1 MELSVVST
9 IYKSRTYL
17 ESFLND
23 TVFAISKCGFKTFE
37 LIFVLDG
44 ITDNSLDYLIERKN
58 NDLPQIKVVE
68 LSRNFGHH
76 YAALAGLRCSKGN
89 LVFLIDCDLEV
100 SPLTLVDF
108 KHKMDELKTDV
119 VFGVQKIRKG
129 DFIER
134 ELGKIFWKLF
144 NSLSPVKIP
153 ENIVTERLMNR
164 GYVNALASLGDR
176 NIFLGGM
183 MYWVGFNQTSL
194 FVSKKKREGK
204 STYSFYKRIN
214 LLIEAITSFSE
225 YPLKLIFNFG
235 CIVFIL
241 SLITSI
247 CLIVKKII
255 YPESLLLGFT
265 SIIITLL
272 MVLGLILVAV
282 GIVGIYLA
290 RVFRQVQERP
300 QYIIK
305 TITE

>member
-1 MELSVVST
+1 M
-9 IYKSRTYL
+9 
-17 ESFLND
+17 
-23 TVFAISKCGFKTFE
+23 
-37 LIFVLDG
+37 
-44 ITDNSLDYLIERKN
+44 
-58 NDLPQIKVVE
+58 
-68 LSRNFGHH
+68 
-76 YAALAGLRCSKGN
+76 LR
-89 LVFLIDCDLEV
+89 DAY
-100 SPLTLVDF
+100 
-108 KHKMDELKTDV
+108 
-119 VFGVQKIRKG
+119 R
-129 DFIER
+129 
-134 ELGKIFWKLF
+134 
-144 NSLSPVKIP
+144 
-153 ENIVTERLMNR
+153 
-164 GYVNALASLGDR
+164 
-176 NIFLGGM
+176 
-183 MYWVGFNQTSL
+183 
-194 FVSKKKREGK
+194 KKKREGK